1 MQLRLFYN
9 PEIYYLDKSNRKVKI
24 IIGLLIIRV
33 VFWGLRWMVYDISW
47 DGEILG
53 NWMLYQTK
61 VLEISYDKP
70 KDKKYSVHLKEN
82 GRIIYFESS
91 V

>member
-1 MQLRLFYN
+1 
-9 PEIYYLDKSNRKVKI
+9 
-24 IIGLLIIRV
+24 
-33 VFWGLRWMVYDISW
+33 MVYDISW
-47 DGEILG
+47 NGEILG

-70 KDKKYSVHLKEN
+70 KDKKYSVYLKEN
-82 GRIIYFESS
+82 ERIIYFQSS